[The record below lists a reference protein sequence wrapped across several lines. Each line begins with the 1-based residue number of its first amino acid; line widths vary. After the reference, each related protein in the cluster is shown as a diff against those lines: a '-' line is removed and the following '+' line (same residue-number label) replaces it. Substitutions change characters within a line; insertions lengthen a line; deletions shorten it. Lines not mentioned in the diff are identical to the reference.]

1 MAQMRGEDIQTVR
14 VRASLLELWWPWWMV
29 DAAGFSRAFINTTLQ
44 RINGGGMLKTGRICP
59 FEAVLLLLGSQI

>member
-14 VRASLLELWWPWWMV
+14 VRASFLELWWPWWTV

-59 FEAVLLLLGSQI
+59 FGAVLLLLGSQI

>member
-14 VRASLLELWWPWWMV
+14 VRASLLELWWPWWTV

>member
-1 MAQMRGEDIQTVR
+1 
-14 VRASLLELWWPWWMV
+14 MV

-59 FEAVLLLLGSQI
+59 FGAVLLLLGSQI